1 MKIMKYDAGSG
12 ELKNWLIQESSFD
25 ERYLGKCEAI
35 FAQGNG
41 YLGVRNAL
49 EEAYTGEVRNT
60 FLTGTFNKAS
70 KGEVTELPNL
80 PDMTGVSI
88 AIDGHQLNLS
98 QGELQEY
105 SRTMNLKNGEVVRKI
120 SWVSPTG
127 VGFKAE
133 FKRIVSLAEEHTMAC
148 SIDFSVNQD
157 VQVILETGV
166 DGSVTNSGAQH
177 FEEISRRIYGGRDM
191 EYLSQT
197 TESKVWIA
205 QHGACSLNAPASV
218 LPVMGRKF

>member
-12 ELKNWLIQESSFD
+12 ELKNWLIQESS
-25 ERYLGKCEAI
+25 

-80 PDMTGVSI
+80 PDMTGVTI
-88 AIDGHQLNLS
+88 TIDGHQLNLS
-98 QGELQEY
+98 QGQLQEY
-105 SRTMNLKNGEVVRKI
+105 SRTLNLKNGEVVRKI

-127 VGFKAE
+127 VG
-133 FKRIVSLAEEHTMAC
+133 
-148 SIDFSVNQD
+148 
-157 VQVILETGV
+157 
-166 DGSVTNSGAQH
+166 GSVTNSGAQH
-177 FEEISRRIYGGRDM
+177 FEEISR
-191 EYLSQT
+191 
-197 TESKVWIA
+197 
-205 QHGACSLNAPASV
+205 
-218 LPVMGRKF
+218 